1 MYERGAAATAAVGS
15 VAAATAVARAAVAR
29 GAEATVAVGSVAAAT
44 AAVGSVAAAA
54 RGVAAATSA
63 SAMVAG
69 GGEGA
74 VAAWEVAVIGGGAEG
89 GKLGSEG
96 VGSVAKGGGDMGA
109 GRRRGWREP
118 DSRMRCRDARRAQ
131 QFPNG
136 VLLADTLK
144 DASSSEQRLAMRA
157 GFRGEG
163 GGWRRRGLA
172 GLGGGGAGRWVALGR
187 GSESAHS
194 KVAG

>member
-1 MYERGAAATAAVGS
+1 
-15 VAAATAVARAAVAR
+15 
-29 GAEATVAVGSVAAAT
+29 
-44 AAVGSVAAAA
+44 
-54 RGVAAATSA
+54 
-63 SAMVAG
+63 MVAG

-157 GFRGEG
+157 GFPGEG

-172 GLGGGGAGRWVALGR
+172 GLGGGGDGRWVGR
-187 GSESAHS
+187 GCESANS
-194 KVAG
+194 KIAAEKGLAGFNPGLVGTKLNRVWFGKRLNQANPGETG